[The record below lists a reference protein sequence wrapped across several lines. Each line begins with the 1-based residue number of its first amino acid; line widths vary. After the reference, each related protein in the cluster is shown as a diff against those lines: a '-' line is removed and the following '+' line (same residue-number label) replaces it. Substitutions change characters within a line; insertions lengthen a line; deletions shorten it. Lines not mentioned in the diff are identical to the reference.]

1 MSTRSNILIAVS
13 AAVAAGACGDISAP
27 SRSDFYDWR
36 LVVGID
42 SLTFNWP
49 EDHTVRVWVQDT
61 LNMPAN
67 TQAGIDSW
75 KDQFLYQ
82 EFDAILVADSS
93 TADILVGVTILPAAA
108 RAIRL
113 GSMAPECIGDTTFPP
128 LNGSTI
134 VLPFHVRVQP
144 RTLDP
149 LGEAT
154 QACLRLTVTHE
165 LGHTMGLF
173 VHSTDPND
181 LMFTDPVSGP
191 SPRDRNTVQQ
201 LYHFEADLTAS
212 R

>member
-1 MSTRSNILIAVS
+1 MSARSSFLIAVS
-13 AAVAAGACGDISAP
+13 AAVAAGGCGDITPP

-49 EDHTVRVWVQDT
+49 EGHTVQVWVQDT
-61 LNMPAN
+61 LNMTAN
-67 TQAGIDSW
+67 TQAGIDTW
-75 KDQFLYQ
+75 KEQFLYQ
-82 EFDAILVADSS
+82 EFDAVLVADSS
-93 TADILVGVTILPAAA
+93 IADVLVGVTIPPAAV

-113 GSMAPECIGDTTFPP
+113 GSMAPECVGDTTFPP

-134 VLPFHVRVQP
+134 VLPFHIRVQP

-154 QACLRLTVTHE
+154 QACMQLTVTHE
-165 LGHTMGLF
+165 LGHAMGLF
-173 VHSTDPND
+173 VHSTNPND
-181 LMFTDPVSGP
+181 LMFFDPISGP
-191 SPRDRNTVQQ
+191 TARDRNTVQQ
-201 LYHFEADLTAS
+201 LYHFDPDLTAS

>member
-1 MSTRSNILIAVS
+1 MNTRSSVFVAVS
-13 AAVAAGACGDISAP
+13 AAFAAGACGDISSP

-36 LVVGID
+36 LVVGVD
-42 SLTFNWP
+42 SLTFSWP
-49 EDHTVRVWVQDT
+49 QDHTVRVWVQDT

-67 TQAGIDSW
+67 TQAGIDTW

-93 TADILVGVTILPAAA
+93 TADILVGVTIPPAAA
-108 RAIRL
+108 RAIHL
-113 GSMAPECIGDTTFPP
+113 GSMAPECVGDTTFPA

-134 VLPFHVRVQP
+134 VLPFHIRVQP

-149 LGEAT
+149 LGAAT
-154 QACLRLTVTHE
+154 QACMQLTVTHE

-173 VHSTDPND
+173 AHSTNPND
-181 LMFTDPVSGP
+181 LMFTDPVMGP

-201 LYHFEADLTAS
+201 LYHFESDLTAS